1 MQMSAKRTNPDA
13 TSADTMSARPAT
25 LAGLSVEVARRRLAR
40 EFGEQNIDAPALD
53 ARIIVGHVLGLDH
66 TALAAQSSRVL
77 TAEEAGVIAELSA
90 RRLAREPVARILGRK
105 EFWGLP
111 FKVNAETLLP
121 RPETE
126 TVVEAALAALHCNNR
141 KSRAL
146 RIVDLGTGS
155 GALLLALLS
164 ELPGAYG
171 IGTDVSFAALR
182 CARDNAA
189 ALGLSARASFVACDY
204 GTALRGPAD
213 ILVSNPPYVARG
225 DIAGLQAEVRDFDP
239 QRALD
244 GGPDGLDGYRAIASD
259 VRPLLA
265 PDGILVLELGQ
276 GQFGAVTSIF
286 AATGLEPAAARHD
299 LSGITRAVVMR
310 GPHEGSTFP
319 VRKKALGL
327 WAKTD

>member
-1 MQMSAKRTNPDA
+1 M
-13 TSADTMSARPAT
+13 TSAGT
-25 LAGLSVEVARRRLAR
+25 LAGTGADAFAGDSIGAARRQLAR
-40 EFGEQNIDAPALD
+40 GFRQHGLDAPELD

-90 RRLAREPVARILGRK
+90 RRLAREPVARIVGRK

-111 FKVNAETLLP
+111 FKINAETLLP

-126 TVVEAALAALHCNNR
+126 TVVEAALAAVHCG

-155 GALLLALLS
+155 GALLLALLC
-164 ELPGAYG
+164 ELPGACG
-171 IGTDVSFAALR
+171 IGTDVSFTALH

-189 ALGLSARASFVACDY
+189 ALDLSARASFVACDY

-213 ILVSNPPYVARG
+213 LLVCNPPYIARG
-225 DIAGLQAEVRDFDP
+225 GIAGLQAEVRDFDP

-259 VRPLLA
+259 VRRLLA
-265 PDGILVLELGQ
+265 PGGILVVELGQ
-276 GQFGAVTSIF
+276 GQLGAVTSLF
-286 AATGLEPAAARHD
+286 AATGLEPVTARHD
-299 LSGITRAVVMR
+299 LSGIARAVVMR
-310 GPHEGSTFP
+310 GPP
-319 VRKKALGL
+319 
-327 WAKTD
+327 